1 MTAVKSPYPYFYS
14 MLSSQEV
21 IARTLAAPLVPVFYH
36 ADAAYAQAVARA
48 CYAGGVRVFEFTN
61 RGAQALEVFQELAK
75 LTTTDCP
82 DLVLGI
88 GTIYTAADA
97 ERFIAAGAA
106 FVVQPVTTA
115 EVAAACQRHDVAW
128 LPGAMTPNEI
138 YAATQLG
145 AQVVKIF
152 PGNLVGPHYIRA
164 LRGPMPHVRLM
175 VTGGVEPTEASLREW
190 FGAGVNVVGIG
201 SQLFKGEGGPADIT
215 ARVAPLM
222 EFLQRKVASTQ

>member
-1 MTAVKSPYPYFYS
+1 
-14 MLSSQEV
+14 MLQ
-21 IARTLAAPLVPVFYH
+21 APLVPVFFH
-36 ADAAYAQAVARA
+36 ADAAYAQSVVRA

-61 RGAQALEVFQELAK
+61 RGANAFEVFQELAK
-75 LTTTDCP
+75 LTATDCP

-97 ERFIAAGAA
+97 ERFMAAGVA

-115 EVAAACQRHDVAW
+115 DVAAACQRHDVAW
-128 LPGAMTPNEI
+128 VPGALTLNEI

-145 AQVVKIF
+145 AQLVKIF
-152 PGNLVGPHYIRA
+152 PGNLVGPDYIKA
-164 LRGPMPHVRLM
+164 VRGPLPATKLM
-175 VTGGVEPTEASLREW
+175 VTGGVEPTEASLTEW

-201 SQLFKGEGGPADIT
+201 SQLFKGASDAATIT

-222 EFLQRKVASTQ
+222 AFLQKQATGS

>member
-1 MTAVKSPYPYFYS
+1 MPR
-14 MLSSQEV
+14 LSSQDV
-21 IARTLAAPLVPVFYH
+21 IARTLQAPLVPVFFH
-36 ADAAYAQAVARA
+36 ADAAYAQAVVRA

-61 RGAQALEVFQELAK
+61 RGANAFEVFQELTK
-75 LTTTDCP
+75 LTAADCP

-145 AQVVKIF
+145 AQLVKIF
-152 PGNLVGPHYIRA
+152 PGNLVGPDYVKA
-164 LRGPMPHVRLM
+164 LRGPMPSVKLM
-175 VTGGVEPTEASLREW
+175 VTGGVEPTEASLTEW

-201 SQLFKGEGGPADIT
+201 SQLFKGATDVATIT

-222 EFLQRKVASTQ
+222 TFLRQKAAV

>member
-1 MTAVKSPYPYFYS
+1 M
-14 MLSSQEV
+14 SSSDVLTQV
-21 IARTLAAPLVPVFYH
+21 LAAPLVPVFYH
-36 ADAAYAQAVARA
+36 ADAAYAQSMVQA
-48 CYAGGVRVFEFTN
+48 CYAGGIRVFEFTN
-61 RGAQALEVFQELAK
+61 RGANAFEVFQELAQ
-75 LTTTDCP
+75 LTATDCP

-128 LPGAMTPNEI
+128 LPGALTPNEI
-138 YAATQLG
+138 HAATQLG
-145 AQVVKIF
+145 ARIVKIF
-152 PGNLVGPHYIRA
+152 PGNFVGPDYIKA
-164 LRGPMPHVRLM
+164 VRGPMPTTRLM
-175 VTGGVEPTEASLREW
+175 VTGGVEPTEASLTEW

-201 SQLFKGEGGPADIT
+201 SQLFRGVGDPAALT

-222 EFLQRKVASTQ
+222 QFLASLTK